1 MSRDFR
7 RRLAAALAAL
17 ALALPAQALAGT
29 TWTTLSNVTAKA
41 VDTTGTGSAPTL
53 ATDGF
58 NLAPLGRSNGFTV
71 AYESTTGSAF
81 TACTMAVY
89 IYVPNAASGV
99 GLWMRAN
106 DLDLPVL
113 AQTSQVFAGF
123 RVFVPRGRI
132 AFVPLGC
139 GQAGIVW
146 ILGTA
151 ESF

>member
-1 MSRDFR
+1 MSLGIR
-7 RRLAAALAAL
+7 RRLAPVLAAIALAF
-17 ALALPAQALAGT
+17 PAQAFAGT
-29 TWTTLSNVTAKA
+29 TWSTLSNITSKA

-53 ATDGF
+53 ATDGL
-58 NLAPLGRSNGFTV
+58 NLAALGRSNGFAI

-81 TACTMAVY
+81 TACTLVVFLY
-89 IYVPNAASGV
+89 IPNAASGV

-106 DLDLPVL
+106 DLDLTVL
-113 AQTSQVFAGF
+113 AQTSQAFAGF
-123 RVFVPRGRI
+123 RVFSPRGRI

-151 ESF
+151 ASF